1 MAQTL
6 NQVPPELDVWDVAG
20 QLYLV
25 RLVPNTQPPIPLVW
39 KLAAGDK
46 EALGVKTVDRK
57 FGSVD
62 EFYKTGPLQS
72 GTTRELINTTTDP
85 WEQIQSN
92 YETEVRVKPWLG
104 EDEILALWLGAALE
118 GRSITEAEL
127 QGTDWW
133 RTHSEGERQW
143 LSLNA
148 SDPATADQLIA
159 DNRTRV
165 ADMFNSAGV
174 GNATDVLVSRV
185 ADLWTT
191 GEWSQ
196 IYATNQIRLLADP
209 NLSGTLDP
217 ILRAFKSG
225 VDTTREGEDVV
236 KDMIGTWL
244 GPAASENWTQ
254 TNIEKWA
261 GRLRED
267 PDARLELEDALRKH
281 RLALFPEYEN
291 ANLTYEDIAAPWRG
305 VWSNVWGQV
314 ADETNPLFSK
324 IVRLNDRAAA
334 EGLLRKEGLKQGNQN
349 VAQNVLSDVGSA
361 FGGQVRRADA
371 AVL

>member
-1 MAQTL
+1 
-6 NQVPPELDVWDVAG
+6 
-20 QLYLV
+20 
-25 RLVPNTQPPIPLVW
+25 LVW

-46 EALGVKTVDRK
+46 EALGVKTVDRR

-143 LSLNA
+143 LSMNA

-165 ADMFNSAGV
+165 ADMFTSAGV
-174 GNATDVLVSRV
+174 GNATDALVRRV

-209 NLSGTLDP
+209 NQGGTLDP
-217 ILRAFKSG
+217 ILRSFGTG
-225 VDTTREGEDVV
+225 VDTTREGEDTVRG
-236 KDMIGTWL
+236 MIQQWL

-267 PDARLELEDALRKH
+267 PDARLELEDTLRKH

-305 VWSNVWGQV
+305 VWSNILGGV
-314 ADETNPLFSK
+314 ADETDSLFED
-324 IVRLNDRAAA
+324 IVRLNNRAEAESRLRRAGRDR
-334 EGLLRKEGLKQGNQN
+334 GNPNVVNSLL
-349 VAQNVLSDVGSA
+349 ADIGSS
-361 FGGQVRRADA
+361 FGGQVRRSDQ